1 MVPSEFLLYIS
12 EYVTVIQLHNT
23 MEEFH
28 EDTWF
33 RWGYKNVFAIEW
45 SPTDWLYK
53 YALACQKSDCT
64 EEHRD
69 SK

>member
-1 MVPSEFLLYIS
+1 
-12 EYVTVIQLHNT
+12 

-33 RWGYKNVFAIEW
+33 RWGYENVFAIEW
-45 SPTDWLYK
+45 SPTDLLYK
-53 YALACQKSDCT
+53 YALACQNSDCT

>member
-1 MVPSEFLLYIS
+1 
-12 EYVTVIQLHNT
+12 

-33 RWGYKNVFAIEW
+33 RWGYENVFAIEW
-45 SPTDWLYK
+45 SPTDLLYK

-64 EEHRD
+64 EEHRG